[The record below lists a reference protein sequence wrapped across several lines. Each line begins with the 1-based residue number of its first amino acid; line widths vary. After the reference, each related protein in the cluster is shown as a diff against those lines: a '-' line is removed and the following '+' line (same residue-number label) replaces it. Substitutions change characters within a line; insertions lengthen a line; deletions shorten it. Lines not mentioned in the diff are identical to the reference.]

1 MFTKHLTLT
10 LALAL
15 GLPLFSACAPTE
27 AQPVAVSQTR
37 QKSGNMYVPR
47 NSAQAYGLKINGE
60 TLRGIFY
67 STTPPRGIA
76 ASPTGW
82 WLRSSSTD
90 YYAPITSITYG
101 GESVA
106 DLSTVQGWL
115 QVTTPSS
122 ESVTTL
128 DTGTALYLTIGA
140 PMNKLLRIT
149 HDSSE
154 GTYGKYTAEWSEST
168 GGGWNPA
175 CPHPYLNGDGVTT
188 NLTEHMIPVG
198 NALWHLNGSKTT
210 PSQTIQLSC
219 THDSIGGCVT
229 WGYHPWD
236 GSLASAHQ
244 ACTRMKRGDFCG
256 TGDPATTINA
266 SEFEHTLIQIWD
278 GLGIHD
284 SMGQTPSTMEA
295 YWDER
300 GATCFNRSEYRSDNG
315 IAQQRML
322 TTIQNNCPM
331 IQSCD
336 KGSSGILA
344 SSRPCT
350 SYNDE
355 GTECLDN

>member
-27 AQPVAVSQTR
+27 AQSEQAKQQYGGIWTP
-37 QKSGNMYVPR
+37 Y
-47 NSAQAYGLKINGE
+47 NSAQAFGFKINGE

-67 STTPPRGIA
+67 STTPPRGTA
-76 ASPTGW
+76 ESPTGW

-90 YYAPITSITYG
+90 YYAPISNITYG
-101 GESVA
+101 GEAVTN
-106 DLSTVQGWL
+106 LSTLQGWL

-188 NLTEHMIPVG
+188 NLTEHMIPIG
-198 NALWHLNGSKTT
+198 DALWHLNGSKTT
-210 PSQTIQLSC
+210 PAQTIQLSC
-219 THDSIGGCVT
+219 THDSVGGCVT

-244 ACTRMKRGDFCG
+244 ACTRLKRGDFCG

-266 SEFEHTLIQIWD
+266 SEFEHTQIQVWD
-278 GLGIHD
+278 GYGINDPGAQNH
-284 SMGQTPSTMEA
+284 TTMEA
-295 YWDER
+295 FWNES
-300 GATCFNRSEYRSDNG
+300 GAVCFNQDLYRSDNQ
-315 IAQQRML
+315 IARSRME
-322 TTIQNNCPM
+322 TTIANNCPTLP
-331 IQSCD
+331 QCD
-336 KGSSGILA
+336 KGSSGLLG
-344 SSRPCT
+344 SGRVLT
-350 SYNDE
+350 TE
-355 GTECLDN
+355 GSGSGGSTL